1 MLPTL
6 IESKRHLASGGAL
19 GGGALSFLVHSAFIA
34 AAVYATFHAAEV
46 AQVARLI
53 IDMPL
58 LREQAPEPPKA
69 RILGPVPAFN
79 TLAIPTTI
87 MPEIPRPARVPFDPT
102 SFSGLGVANP
112 VAWGTLATAP
122 PPPRRDSVYST
133 EMLEEL
139 PVRVSGPAARYP
151 DLLRAARITGRV
163 MLEFVIDTAGHAE
176 AGSMR
181 VASSTNRLFDK
192 PAIEAVAAWLFQ
204 PARIGGRAV
213 RALVQMPV
221 DFVM

>member
-6 IESKRHLASGGAL
+6 IESRRPLASGGAL
-19 GGGALSFLVHSAFIA
+19 GGGALSFLVHSALIA
-34 AAVYATFHAAEV
+34 GAIYATFHATEV
-46 AQVARLI
+46 VQVARMIVDL
-53 IDMPL
+53 PL
-58 LREQAPEPPKA
+58 LQQKAPEPPKA
-69 RILGPVPAFN
+69 RILGAVPAFN

-87 MPEIPRPARVPFDPT
+87 LPEIPPPARAPFDPT

-112 VAWGTLATAP
+112 VAWGTVATAP
-122 PPPRRDSVYST
+122 AAPRPDSVYST

-151 DLLRAARITGRV
+151 ELLRAARITGRV
-163 MLEFVIDTAGHAE
+163 MVEFVIDTAGHVEPA
-176 AGSMR
+176 SLR
-181 VASSTNRLFDK
+181 VTASTNRMFDR
-192 PAIEAVAAWLFQ
+192 PAIEALAAWLFQ

-213 RALVQMPV
+213 RALVRMPV